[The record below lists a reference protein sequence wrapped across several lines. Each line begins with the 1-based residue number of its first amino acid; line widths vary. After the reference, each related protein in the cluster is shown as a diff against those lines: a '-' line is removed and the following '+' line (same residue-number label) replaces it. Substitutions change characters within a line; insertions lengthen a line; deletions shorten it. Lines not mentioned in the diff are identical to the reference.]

1 MNIQPC
7 YSMSTSQNLSPMHI
21 GMALKSLRNS
31 DFDAYSAICEVLD
44 NSIEAESSEIKI
56 KIDSAVPEGKR
67 VPRPVVIAFGDDGEG
82 MDTETLQLCLKLG
95 YSKRYDSRKGIG
107 RFGVG
112 MTFGAISLCQK
123 IEVYSR
129 QKRGNWQ
136 YTFLDI
142 SNITPESEPTIH
154 KIENKDLP
162 KEFEELVG
170 DYGTLVIWTKMDRVD
185 HEFKIDKLRHMIG
198 RIYRKSLGEE
208 KIENKKIVKNKD
220 QLKIFLNDEIVTS
233 HDPLYVTKNPKFP
246 DDERASIEDDVTFDW
261 NVHTVDAPTSGEK
274 RGKIT
279 IRTSLL
285 PSSWRPKQ
293 GSGGSKENNKRKV
306 KENEGISILRNG
318 REVFYDVIP
327 NFKPVTEELDRFW
340 GCEIDFDA
348 SLDHWFSVKNIKVGA
363 RPLKELREELQKR
376 LQGSIINNFRKKIR
390 ERFAKT
396 NQEETKTN
404 SGPLRGHKQ
413 TEHTLKDSV
422 PPIISS
428 IPKEEIEKNINEYAK
443 QLFDSPEEQEEYKK
457 ELKDPETPYKI
468 IEDCK
473 ARSDGPFIDVLD
485 NVGKKVVHYN
495 MSHPFFL
502 AIYNKINDIKK
513 IAEENNPENNELL
526 KIAANLKSDL
536 DNLVYAYAEGTYDLD
551 DLTRLQKVGETI
563 DEHMFKWSYHLRKIY
578 K

>member
-1 MNIQPC
+1 
-7 YSMSTSQNLSPMHI
+7 MSVNQNLLPIHV

-31 DFDAYSAICEVLD
+31 DFDAYSAICEVID
-44 NSIEAESSEIKI
+44 NSIEADSKEIKI
-56 KIDSAVPEGKR
+56 KIQEEVPPGKR
-67 VPRPVVIAFGDDGEG
+67 VPRPIQMAFGDDGNG
-82 MDTETLQLCLKLG
+82 MDSETLQLCLKLG
-95 YSKRYDSRKGIG
+95 YSGRYDSRKGIG

-142 SNITPESEPTIH
+142 SNISPDTEPTIH
-154 KIENKDLP
+154 EIENKDLP
-162 KEFEELVG
+162 KEYEDLVG
-170 DYGTLVIWTKMDRVD
+170 DYGTLVIWSKMDRID
-185 HEFKIDKLRHMIG
+185 HEFKINELNHQIG
-198 RIYRKSLGEE
+198 RVYRKFISDEIIKDKKVQKNE
-208 KIENKKIVKNKD
+208 NPIKISING
-220 QLKIFLNDEIVTS
+220 EIVTP

-246 DDERASIEDDVTFDW
+246 DDERAKLEDDVTFDW
-261 NVHTVDAPTSGEK
+261 NVHSVDAPSSGEK

-285 PSSWRPKQ
+285 PASWRKVRQ
-293 GSGGSKENNKRKV
+293 HSGRSKENLQRKV
-306 KENEGISILRNG
+306 DDNEGVSILRNG

-327 NFKPVTEELDRFW
+327 NFKPAKDVIDRFW

-376 LQGSIINNFRKKIR
+376 LQGPILNNFRVKIKEDFEKFDQ
-390 ERFAKT
+390 ER
-396 NQEETKTN
+396 TKAN
-404 SGPLRGHKQ
+404 SGPIKGHK
-413 TEHTLKDSV
+413 ESEEALKNTA
-422 PPIISS
+422 PPMVST
-428 IPKEEIEKNINEYAK
+428 IPQDEIEKNIDEHAK

-457 ELKDPETPYKI
+457 ELSDPEVIYKI
-468 IEDCK
+468 IEDYK

-495 MSHPFFL
+495 MNHPFFL
-502 AIYNKINDIKK
+502 AINERINDIKK
-513 IAEENNPENNELL
+513 IAEANNPENAELL
-526 KIAANLKSDL
+526 EIAKNLKTDL
-536 DNLVYAYAEGTYDLD
+536 DNLIYAYAEGTYDLD
-551 DLTRLQKVGETI
+551 DLTRMQKVGETI
-563 DEHMFKWSYHLRKIY
+563 DEHMFKWSYHLRKTY

>member
-1 MNIQPC
+1 
-7 YSMSTSQNLSPMHI
+7 MSINQNLLPIHV

-31 DFDAYSAICEVLD
+31 DFDAYSAICEVID
-44 NSIEAESSEIKI
+44 NSVEAKSSEIKI
-56 KIDSAVPEGKR
+56 KIDSKVPEGKR
-67 VPRPVVIAFGDDGEG
+67 VPRPVVMAFGDDGEG

-95 YSKRYDSRKGIG
+95 YSRRYDSRKGIG

-154 KIENKDLP
+154 EIENKELP
-162 KEFEELVG
+162 KEYEELVG

-185 HEFKIDKLRHMIG
+185 HEFDVDEFRHMVG
-198 RIYRKSLGEE
+198 RIYRKSIGNE
-208 KIENKKIVKNKD
+208 KIEKKKIEKIKD
-220 QLKIFLNDEIVTS
+220 PLKIFVNGEIITP
-233 HDPLYVTKNPKFP
+233 HDPLYVTKNSKFP

-261 NVHTVDAPTSGEK
+261 NVHSVDAPTSGEK

-285 PSSWRPKQ
+285 PASWRKIRQ
-293 GSGGSKENNKRKV
+293 HSGRSTENNKRRV
-306 KENEGISILRNG
+306 WENEGISILRNG
-318 REVFYDVIP
+318 REVFYDTIP
-327 NFKPVTEELDRFW
+327 NFKPAKDVIDRFW

-363 RPLKELREELQKR
+363 RPLKDLREELQKR
-376 LQGSIINNFRKKIR
+376 LQGSILNNFRKKIK
-390 ERFAKT
+390 EEFEKT
-396 NQEETKTN
+396 DQEETKIN
-404 SGPLRGHKQ
+404 SGPLKGHKQ
-413 TEHTLKDSV
+413 TERALKDSV
-422 PPIISS
+422 PPIVSS
-428 IPKEEIEKNINEYAK
+428 IPEEEIEKNIDEHAK

-468 IEDCK
+468 IEDYK
-473 ARSDGPFIDVLD
+473 ARSDGPFVDVLD

-495 MSHPFFL
+495 MNHPFFL
-502 AIYNKINDIKK
+502 AINNKINDIKK
-513 IAEENNPENNELL
+513 IAAENNPENDELL
-526 KIAANLKSDL
+526 KVASDL
-536 DNLVYAYAEGTYDLD
+536 KADLDALIYAYAEGIYDLD

-563 DEHMFKWSYHLRKIY
+563 DEHMFKWSYHLRKTY

>member
-1 MNIQPC
+1 
-7 YSMSTSQNLSPMHI
+7 MSTSQNLSPIHV

-56 KIDSAVPEGKR
+56 KIDSAIPEGKR
-67 VPRPVVIAFGDDGEG
+67 VPRPVTIAFGDDGEG
-82 MDTETLQLCLKLG
+82 MDAETLQLCLKLG

-142 SNITPESEPTIH
+142 SNITPELEPTIH
-154 KIENKDLP
+154 EIENKDLP
-162 KEFEELVG
+162 EEFEELVG

-198 RIYRKSLGEE
+198 RIYRKSIGEE

-220 QLKIFLNDEIVTS
+220 QLKIFVNEEIVTS

-261 NVHTVDAPTSGEK
+261 NVHIVDAPTSGEK
-274 RGKIT
+274 RGRIT

-285 PSSWRPKQ
+285 PSSWRLKQ
-293 GSGGSKENNKRKV
+293 GSGGSAENNKRKV

-327 NFKPVTEELDRFW
+327 HFSPAKKDLDRFW

-348 SLDHWFSVKNIKVGA
+348 SLDHWFSVKNIKIGA

-376 LQGSIINNFRKKIR
+376 LQGSILNNFRKKIK
-390 ERFAKT
+390 ERFEET
-396 NQEETKTN
+396 NQEETKKN
-404 SGPLRGHKQ
+404 SGPLGGHKQ
-413 TEHTLKDSV
+413 IEQALKDSV
-422 PPIISS
+422 SPITSS
-428 IPKEEIEKNINEYAK
+428 VPKEEIEQNIDERAK

-468 IEDCK
+468 IEDYK

-502 AIYNKINDIKK
+502 AINNKINDIKK
-513 IAEENNPENNELL
+513 IGEENNPENKELL
-526 KIAANLKSDL
+526 KIAADLKVDL
-536 DNLVYAYAEGTYDLD
+536 DNLIYAYAEGTYYWV
-551 DLTRLQKVGETI
+551 DLTRLQKIGKTI
-563 DEHMFKWSYHLRKIY
+563 DDHMFQWSHHLHTAY
-578 K
+578 TNNS